1 MPWSDSSTESNRN
14 PTRQPFNCYVP
25 PHLRNIGVGSY
36 GYGYAP
42 PIESTQYG
50 FRQSYTGGPG
60 KQADRNGRGR
70 GGGGRGRGRGY
81 FWAQPPPN
89 PFDNVSEK
97 FDQLKVTEEKGGGN
111 GGINFEAYEDIPPEA
126 SGEDI
131 PPPVDTFLEIDLGE
145 CLNENIKRCKY
156 VKPTPIQRHAIPI
169 AMAGRDLMADRVRQ
183 TAAFCFPIINGV
195 LKNGVEWSPARAG
208 DRAVCPTAL
217 ILSPTRELA
226 GQIHEE
232 AKKFGY
238 QSGVKIVV
246 GYGGA
251 PISQQLRML
260 ERGCDI
266 LVATPG
272 RLVDMI
278 ERSRVSLRNVKY
290 LALDAADRMLDM
302 GFEPKI
308 RRIVEQ
314 MDMPRSVLALRHAA
328 DFLLNYIFLAVGRV
342 RSSTGLI
349 TQRVGSIL
357 VNGEWRFELG
367 ISSF

>member
-1 MPWSDSSTESNRN
+1 MTMPWSDSSTESNRN

-25 PHLRNIGVGSY
+25 PHLRNTGVGSY

-42 PIESTQYG
+42 PIESIQYG

-70 GGGGRGRGRGY
+70 GGGGRGRGRGH

-89 PFDNVSEK
+89 PFVNVSEK

-169 AMAGRDLMADRVRQ
+169 AMAGRDLM
-183 TAAFCFPIINGV
+183 
-195 LKNGVEWSPARAG
+195 NGVEWSPACAG

-290 LALDAADRMLDM
+290 LALDEADRMLDM

-314 MDMPRSVLALRHAA
+314 MDMPRSGARQTLLFSATFPDEIQRHAA

-342 RSSTGLI
+342 GSSTGLI

-357 VNGEWRFELG
+357 VNGDWRFELG